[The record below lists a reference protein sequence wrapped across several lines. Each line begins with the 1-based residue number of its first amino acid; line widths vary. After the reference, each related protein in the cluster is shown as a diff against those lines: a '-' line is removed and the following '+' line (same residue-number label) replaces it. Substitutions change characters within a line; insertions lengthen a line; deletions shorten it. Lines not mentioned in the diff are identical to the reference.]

1 MMSSELMAAV
11 SGDATAAGAGGSTR
25 GAVWAGIG
33 GSCAIEALNEDGS
46 GAANGWA
53 TRYTTPPP
61 TTMPMTATTASLT
74 TAALTAIPAFPAV
87 TPIGSPDAAA
97 GPIVATGW
105 LTALATL
112 GALFLAEENAPASAG
127 VAPLV
132 KVSSPTITPSAPCNA
147 FDRHAPRSR
156 CAPSTVVRTISE
168 CAPWATGAAVRL
180 ASSLTRRSLS
190 VNWSSESPGAVSM
203 RSVASAAGGPLAGT
217 GRAAVPNR

>member
-61 TTMPMTATTASLT
+61 TTMPM
-74 TAALTAIPAFPAV
+74 TAIPAFPAV

-217 GRAAVPNR
+217 GRAAVPNG